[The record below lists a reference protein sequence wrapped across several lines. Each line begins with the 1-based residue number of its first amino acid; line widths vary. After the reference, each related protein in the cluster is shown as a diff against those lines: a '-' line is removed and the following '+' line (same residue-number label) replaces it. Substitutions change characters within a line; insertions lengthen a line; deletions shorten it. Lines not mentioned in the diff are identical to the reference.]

1 MIWRTP
7 ANGSSELMTRKER
20 LCLYISEAH
29 LCLQVGHAVRNE
41 MLPLKGCFSLGW
53 HEGPAVR
60 AKEKTT
66 CGKSRLLPSIIHHD
80 VVVDPCRLMIPPHLL
95 S

>member
-7 ANGSSELMTRKER
+7 ADGASELKMTRKER
-20 LCLYISEAH
+20 LCLYISEAQ
-29 LCLQVGHAVRNE
+29 LCLEAGHAVRNE
-41 MLPLKGCFSLGW
+41 MLPLESCFSLDW

-66 CGKSRLLPSIIHHD
+66 WGKSRLPPFNHHD
-80 VVVDPCRLMIPPHLL
+80 VVVDPCGLMIPPHLL